1 MRRRR
6 RDRSD
11 EHRTSGDCAARRVDA
26 EPGLAA
32 GDRHRCAG
40 VGFGHGYGGL
50 GVVGAGD
57 PWAVCRTG
65 VVVSTAVAPFVAGTI
80 YYVSATGFAAGT
92 FQLAATPGGTP
103 ITASASGPLG
113 YDRGPIW
120 TAVRGL
126 REFKPSLAAALQE
139 DSDFDSGGY
148 KSSTKTA
155 VGWSLETKVARKVT
169 ADAVP
174 AYDPGQEKLRLAAD
188 QNGPANTVHVRWYKV
203 GAVRTE
209 AYEGYAAAEWAPDG
223 GGMDALDTASV
234 KLTGQG
240 KRQPI
245 AHPYT
250 G

>member
-1 MRRRR
+1 MSITPPEIVPLGASTLN
-6 RDRSD
+6 RDWRLEID
-11 EHRTSGDCAARRVDA
+11 TGVPGSGSATATEASASLVQA
-26 EPGLAA
+26 THGLS
-32 GDRHRCAG
+32 
-40 VGFGHGYGGL
+40 VGQ
-50 GVVGAGD
+50 
-57 PWAVCRTG
+57 G
-65 VVVSTAVAPFVAGTI
+65 VVVSTAVAPFVAGTT
-80 YYVSATGFAAGT
+80 YYVSAAGFAAGT

-240 KRQPI
+240 KRQSI

>member
-1 MRRRR
+1 MSIAPPEIVPLGASTLN
-6 RDRSD
+6 RDWRLEID
-11 EHRTSGDCAARRVDA
+11 TGAPGSGSATATAASASLVQA
-26 EPGLAA
+26 THGLS
-32 GDRHRCAG
+32 
-40 VGFGHGYGGL
+40 VGQE
-50 GVVGAGD
+50 
-57 PWAVCRTG
+57 
-65 VVVSTAVAPFVAGTI
+65 VVVSTAVAPFVAGTT
-80 YYVSATGFAAGT
+80 YYVSAAGFAEGT

-113 YDRGPIW
+113 YETVGGPIW

>member
-1 MRRRR
+1 MSIAPPEIVPLGASTLN
-6 RDRSD
+6 RDWRLEID
-11 EHRTSGDCAARRVDA
+11 TGVPGSGSATATAASASLVQA
-26 EPGLAA
+26 THGLS
-32 GDRHRCAG
+32 
-40 VGFGHGYGGL
+40 VGQ
-50 GVVGAGD
+50 
-57 PWAVCRTG
+57 G
-65 VVVSTAVAPFVAGTI
+65 VVVSTAVAPFVAGTT
-80 YYVSATGFAAGT
+80 YYVSAAGFAAGT

-240 KRQPI
+240 NRQPI